1 LFILIIIC
9 LYICTSKQQQTLSEH
24 NKGMNKKRIEISAGH
39 KKELVN
45 KFRTTGTTVQQ
56 SLDYYNNSE
65 LAKKIR
71 AGAKDLLVAE
81 ADKIEA

>member
-1 LFILIIIC
+1 
-9 LYICTSKQQQTLSEH
+9 
-24 NKGMNKKRIEISAGH
+24 MNKNRIEVAPSH

-56 SLDYYNNSE
+56 SLDYYNNSD

-71 AGAKDLLVAE
+71 AGAKVLLVAE
-81 ADKIEA
+81 ADKIES

>member
-1 LFILIIIC
+1 
-9 LYICTSKQQQTLSEH
+9 
-24 NKGMNKKRIEISAGH
+24 MNKNRIEISAAH

-45 KFRTTGTTVQQ
+45 KFRTTGTTVQL

-71 AGAKDLLVAE
+71 LGAKELLAAE
-81 ADKIEA
+81 ADKIEL

>member
-1 LFILIIIC
+1 M
-9 LYICTSKQQQTLSEH
+9 SQN

-39 KKELVN
+39 KKDLVK
-45 KFRTTGTTVQQ
+45 KFETTGTTVQQ

-71 AGAKDLLVAE
+71 AGAKELLSKE